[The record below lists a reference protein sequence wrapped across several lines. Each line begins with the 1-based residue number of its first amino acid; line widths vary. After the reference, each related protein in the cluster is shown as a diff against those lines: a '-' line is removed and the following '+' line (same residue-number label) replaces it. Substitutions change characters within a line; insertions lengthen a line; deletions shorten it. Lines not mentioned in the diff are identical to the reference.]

1 MGVGQMAVLIEKR
14 GRATFGG
21 ADLEE
26 KGAHGVTNDGG
37 WVGVNG
43 SQRGLECRAAATGA
57 HHWQPAGV
65 MEQEVQLNWTGG
77 EGRKGREA
85 W

>member
-26 KGAHGVTNDGG
+26 KGAHGVANDGMG
-37 WVGVNG
+37 EVNG

-57 HHWQPAGV
+57 HHWQPAGA
-65 MEQEVQLNWTGG
+65 MEQQIQLNWTGG
-77 EGRKGREA
+77 EGRKGKKA